1 MGCCKARLAQVSG
14 RSLILFLL
22 SKLYIEY
29 VDPIF
34 TQVEA
39 GEPIVE
45 ETEDEVEAR
54 AVQERGNSRP
64 SRGQGGV
71 RGRGVRGRG
80 RGRGRGQDRQP
91 GGVALLSS
99 SSFSL
104 WLSCFLAIIPCW
116 ASLNV
121 LVNLYSEELQLILEF
136 PLRISR

>member
-1 MGCCKARLAQVSG
+1 M
-14 RSLILFLL
+14 
-22 SKLYIEY
+22 
-29 VDPIF
+29 
-34 TQVEA
+34 
-39 GEPIVE
+39 
-45 ETEDEVEAR
+45 
-54 AVQERGNSRP
+54 
-64 SRGQGGV
+64 

-104 WLSCFLAIIPCW
+104 WLSCFLAIISCW
-116 ASLNV
+116 ASIASLNV